1 MTPYIPDTKQVSK
14 QWSDCTFNFH
24 KSSKKLIWKTH
35 LPLTSHI
42 LMYDRV
48 NNRAVSWKLA

>member
-14 QWSDCTFNFH
+14 QWSDCTLNFL
-24 KSSKKLIWKTH
+24 KSSKKIIWKTH

-48 NNRAVSWKLA
+48 NNRVVSWKLA

>member
-14 QWSDCTFNFH
+14 QWSDCTLNFL
-24 KSSKKLIWKTH
+24 KSSKKLIWKTQ